1 MLQGFRRMM
10 SGAGLACLLVPGL
23 ALPVFGQGIFNQN
36 LVVNPGA
43 EAGAGMT
50 GSDQEPVKD
59 VPGWTLT
66 GPVTVAKYSGDS
78 FNAVGDYGPVERG
91 ANYFIS
97 GSGGGKALAT
107 QTIDLSV
114 AAAEIDA
121 GRVRYYVAGYLGSH
135 AQMDFLG
142 GVKAEFQ
149 DAAGKVLLTS
159 TIRGPVGD
167 EGNYPGALLSR
178 SVSGFLLPN
187 TRSVVLTL
195 DMTAPE
201 ADHTGFSAD
210 NLSLVLAAESIMGVN
225 LVVNGDAETPNDSLG
240 STGNAT
246 PVVGWNAPPSMYV
259 TTYDDARLG
268 AADPGPENRGQYLLI
283 GTGGGTGTRFHQAI
297 DVTLAKDLID
307 GGGVTFGFSAY
318 LGGYQ
323 DSADT
328 AEAKVEFLDEAD
340 KSLGEAALTVV
351 TLEDRKGAG
360 GMLLREANG
369 PMPVGTRRVRVTV
382 VFGGTGDAAF
392 LGYALADNIRFTM
405 VAPAAEL
412 RIKDNGIVNAASGAA
427 GAVAAGEIVNV
438 QMTGVDLNS
447 VVRMQLDQDGKVSKE
462 LGGVKL
468 YFDGT
473 QAPLL
478 YVNSSEVR
486 GIVPFDVEKKAS
498 VEVRLEY
505 KGVKSNTVTMTVAP
519 TAPAVF
525 TQEGTPKGA
534 GLIYDAGW
542 NLVSAANPAA
552 KGSTVT
558 VIWTGGGQTN
568 PDGVDG
574 RIEMQSL
581 PRPKAAVTAKIGGQT
596 ATVRFAG
603 AVPFGWAGLLM
614 AQIDVPTTA
623 TAGNVLEVLV
633 TAGAA
638 TSPGGVTIAVK

>member
-1 MLQGFRRMM
+1 MYDSIRRRM
-10 SGAGLACLLVPGL
+10 SGAGLLCLLVVGLAMPGL
-23 ALPVFGQGIFNQN
+23 GQGIFKQN

-43 EAGAGMT
+43 EAGSGMT
-50 GSDQEPVKD
+50 GYDQEPIKD

-66 GPVTVAKYSGDS
+66 GPITVAKYGGDS
-78 FNAVGDYGPVERG
+78 FNAAGDYGPVERG

-97 GSGGGKALAT
+97 ARGGGKATAM
-107 QTIDLSV
+107 QTIDLSA

-121 GRVRYYVAGYLGSH
+121 GRVRFYLAGYLGSH
-135 AQMDFLG
+135 AQLDFLG
-142 GVKAEFQ
+142 GVKAEFK
-149 DAAGKVLLTS
+149 DAAGKVLLAS
-159 TIRGPVGD
+159 RIKGPVGD

-178 SVSGFLLPN
+178 GASGFLLPN

-201 ADHTGFSAD
+201 ADHAGFSAD
-210 NLSLVLAAESIMGVN
+210 NLSLVLAAESMMGVN
-225 LVVNGDAETPNDSLG
+225 LVVNGDAEMPNDSLG

-246 PVVGWNAPPSMYV
+246 PVVGWNDPPSLYV
-259 TTYDDARLG
+259 TTYEEAWLG
-268 AADPGPENRGQYLLI
+268 AGDPGPEDRGNYLMK
-283 GTGGGTGTRFHQAI
+283 GAGGGPGTRFHQTI

-307 GGGVTFGFSAY
+307 AGNVTFGYSAY
-318 LGGYQ
+318 LGGQQ

-328 AEAKVEFLDEAD
+328 AEATVEFLDDTEN
-340 KSLGEAALTVV
+340 KLGEAALAVV
-351 TLEDRKGAG
+351 TLEDRKGTG
-360 GMLLREANG
+360 GMLLREVTG
-369 PMPVGTRRVRVTV
+369 TLPVGTRRVRVTV
-382 VFGGTGDAAF
+382 LFGGTGDAAF
-392 LGYALADNIRFTM
+392 LGYALADNIKFAM

-412 RIKDNGIVNAASGAA
+412 RIKDNGIVNAASGQA

-438 QMTGVDLNS
+438 LMTGVDLSS
-447 VVRMQLDQDGKVSKE
+447 VVRMQLDKDGKVSKE

-468 YFDGT
+468 FFDGT

-505 KGVKSNTVTMTVAP
+505 KGVKSNTVRTMVAP
-519 TAPAVF
+519 TVPGVF
-525 TQEGTPKGA
+525 TQEGTPKGS

-542 NLVSAANPAA
+542 ALVSTANPAA

-574 RIEMQSL
+574 RIETQSL
-581 PRPKAAVTAKIGGQT
+581 PKPKAAVTAKIGGQT

-603 AVPFGWAGLLM
+603 AIPFGWAGLMM
-614 AQIDVPTTA
+614 AQIEVPSTV
-623 TAGNVLEVLV
+623 TAGNALEVAL
-633 TAGAA
+633 TAGAT
-638 TSPGGVTIAVK
+638 TSPTGVTMAVK